1 MLNRRGGEPDVVK
14 VLDFGLVKAL
24 NETKLMRQSSTMAGT
39 PLYMSP
45 EAIQKPELVGPRSDL
60 YAVGAIG
67 YFLITGQPVF
77 AARTLVDLCHDHI
90 HTVPQA
96 PSQRLGKLVSPELEA
111 ALLACLAKS
120 PDARPESA
128 QTLSTRLSTV
138 ANTALWSAREAS
150 AWWRDYEAALAAA
163 AAVTRQP
170 TTTAGAVFS
179 ATAPMGDTQTW
190 VAPPT
195 WVNPLLSQMQALLS
209 SRLFHATD
217 HKSAGRLRNLI
228 GDESFAG
235 GAPRLCWQCE
245 H

>member
-24 NETKLMRQSSTMAGT
+24 NETKLTRQSSTMAGT

-111 ALLACLAKS
+111 ALLACLGKKS
-120 PDARPESA
+120 RCSSGIGSDSQYSVKHGCQYRTSG
-128 QTLSTRLSTV
+128 LRSVRVV
-138 ANTALWSAREAS
+138 A
-150 AWWRDYEAALAAA
+150 
-163 AAVTRQP
+163 
-170 TTTAGAVFS
+170 
-179 ATAPMGDTQTW
+179 
-190 VAPPT
+190 
-195 WVNPLLSQMQALLS
+195 
-209 SRLFHATD
+209 
-217 HKSAGRLRNLI
+217 
-228 GDESFAG
+228 
-235 GAPRLCWQCE
+235 
-245 H
+245 